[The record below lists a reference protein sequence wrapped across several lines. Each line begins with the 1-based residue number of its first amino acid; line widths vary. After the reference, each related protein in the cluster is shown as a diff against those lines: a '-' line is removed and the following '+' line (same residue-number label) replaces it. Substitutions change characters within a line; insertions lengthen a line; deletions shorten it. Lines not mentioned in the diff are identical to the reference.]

1 MQALNYQENKHLL
14 IGPAGNLEMVCEMA
28 PEAQTNLAAII
39 CHPHPLFGG
48 TLHNKVVTT
57 LAKAY
62 KDLGFKYVV
71 RFNFRGVGQS
81 VGDYAEGKGEQEDLL
96 TVVNWIK
103 QYTADIWLAGFSF
116 GSYVAAATAA
126 RVNCRHLTCI
136 APPVVNFD
144 FTQLAPF
151 SCPWLVVQ
159 GEQDE
164 VVEASQ
170 VFQWLETLAHRPTV
184 IRMPQASH
192 FFHGQLLELRTQLS
206 QTLNQYL

>member
-1 MQALNYQENKHLL
+1 MQALHYQENKHLL
-14 IGPAGNLEMVCEMA
+14 TGPAGNLEMVCEIA
-28 PEAQTNLAAII
+28 AEAQVNQAAII

-62 KDLGFKYVV
+62 KVLGFKYVI

-81 VGDYAEGKGEQEDLL
+81 VGSYADGKGEQEDLL
-96 TVVNWIK
+96 TVVNWIN
-103 QYTADIWLAGFSF
+103 QYTTDIWLAGFSF

-136 APPVVNFD
+136 APPIVNFD
-144 FTQLAPF
+144 FTQLAAF
-151 SCPWLVVQ
+151 SCPWLEVQ

-170 VFQWLETLAHRPTV
+170 VFQWLKTLAHQPTV
-184 IRMPQASH
+184 IRMSQASH
-192 FFHGQLLELRTQLS
+192 FFHGQLLELRAQLS
-206 QTLNQYL
+206 QAYSQYL